1 MQCAR
6 VSFWEAPEEV
16 VVACRVGLRTVL
28 GVQLGMGEQQ
38 PWQPVSSDVR
48 PEAGRVARWYLEQ
61 GVEELEG
68 RVVADAAENGAKRE
82 QGRRR
87 GGAREPSI
95 STSLPVIT
103 KLCSPS
109 LDE

>member
-1 MQCAR
+1 MA
-6 VSFWEAPEEV
+6 
-16 VVACRVGLRTVL
+16 T
-28 GVQLGMGEQQ
+28 GVK
-38 PWQPVSSDVR
+38 R
-48 PEAGRVARWYLEQ
+48 RVAGSWSGGRWYLEQ

-103 KLCSPS
+103 KLCSPLS
-109 LDE
+109 DE